1 VLCSYRGGMRYA
13 YVYILEV
20 LQFWYA
26 NIIQHKFML
35 MLILIA
41 GGVESVIICD
51 KNNDFGRN
59 VFVLLWKV
67 LE

>member
-1 VLCSYRGGMRYA
+1 
-13 YVYILEV
+13 
-20 LQFWYA
+20 
-26 NIIQHKFML
+26 ML

-59 VFVLLWKV
+59 IFVLL
-67 LE
+67 